1 MEILI
6 ALLPI
11 ASALITFLLSEIV
24 KAQSAAADP
33 MNQNA
38 QRYEQ
43 IGEDIQ
49 SKNSTATTLHS
60 NADLDELERLRRNK
74 SGSNPG

>member
-1 MEILI
+1 MEVLV

-11 ASALITFLLSEIV
+11 ASAIITFLLSEII

-33 MNQNA
+33 MTKNA

-43 IGEDIQ
+43 IDKDIQ
-49 SKNSTATTLHS
+49 SKDNTAATLHS
-60 NADLDELERLRRNK
+60 NADLTDLERLRRNK
-74 SGSNPG
+74 TGNNPR